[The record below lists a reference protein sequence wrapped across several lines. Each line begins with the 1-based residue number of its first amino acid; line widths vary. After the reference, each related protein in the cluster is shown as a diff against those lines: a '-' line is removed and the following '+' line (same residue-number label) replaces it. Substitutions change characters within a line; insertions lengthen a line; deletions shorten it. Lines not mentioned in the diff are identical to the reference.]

1 MTGSVTAGSDPVWRV
16 IRTGGAAA
24 LAAALL
30 AGCGGVASGG
40 GGSAGGPGPVD
51 GGPVFSLSDPL
62 EREVA
67 PFAVTGPEGIAYRH
81 PFLGGFEVPR
91 PQFGDIDADGDLD
104 FFVQKYSGSLMF
116 FENVGTPEAAE
127 YEWRTSRWQ
136 DLEIGEWARLHDVDG
151 DGDLDLFHEL
161 PSSYMRY
168 VENVGTPEVPRFET
182 IPDSVR
188 VADGRALFS
197 DAQNIPYFQDIDCDG
212 ATDLFLG
219 RIDGTAS
226 RYEFTGFEGR
236 VPSFQLVAER
246 FENIEIIAE
255 FAVSGQAPDSPD
267 PTLHGANSMAFGD
280 WDGDGDPDL
289 FWGDFF
295 EAGLLLIENIGTC
308 QRPDLDVE
316 PRLIPADRDVT
327 TSGYNAAALHDIDA
341 DGDVDLVMGVLGG
354 AFNANRTSAENL
366 HFYRGTDANRFE
378 FVTTRYLDQI
388 DIGSDAVPAFG
399 DLDGDGDLDMLLGSR
414 LDPET
419 AEAPPLYHFENVGSR
434 TAPEFVFVGTLDGVA
449 YTNSSPELT
458 DLDGD
463 GDQDILLGTFNR
475 DVRWFRNDGTPSA
488 PSFVEASDEPMADLP
503 RGSYSTPTVGDLDAD
518 GDLDLVV
525 GESSGELNLFEN
537 VGSATDPRFE
547 LVTERI
553 AEIDAGVRSVPTL
566 VDVDADGDLDLVV
579 GDESRGLTVFRNVGS
594 PSEAE
599 FETAGSV
606 LRELTSRLSQPRF
619 VDLDGDG
626 DLDLVV
632 GDQGGGLHFYR
643 NGAR

>member
-1 MTGSVTAGSDPVWRV
+1 VSR
-16 IRTGGAAA
+16 GAQFGVCVAA
-24 LAAALL
+24 VLAAGC
-30 AGCGGVASGG
+30 AGTGPTPGGQSGGVA
-40 GGSAGGPGPVD
+40 AVD
-51 GGPVFSLSDPL
+51 GAPAFRLSDPL

-67 PFAVTGPEGIAYRH
+67 PFPVTGPEGSVYPH

-91 PQFGDIDADGDLD
+91 PQFGDIDGDGDLD

-116 FENVGTPEAAE
+116 FENVGTPESAE

-136 DLEIGEWARLHDVDG
+136 DLEIGEWARLYDADG

-168 VENVGTPEVPRFET
+168 VENVGTPEEPLLET
-182 IPDSVR
+182 VVDSVR

-197 DAQNIPYFQDIDCDG
+197 DAQNIPFFHDVDCDG
-212 ATDLFLG
+212 ATDVFLG
-219 RIDGTAS
+219 RIDGTVS
-226 RYEFTGFEGR
+226 RYEFAGFEGQ
-236 VPSFQLVAER
+236 VPTFELVADR
-246 FENIEIIAE
+246 FENIEIVAE
-255 FAVSGQAPDSPD
+255 FAVSGEIPDLPA

-308 QRPDLDVE
+308 ERPDLDVE
-316 PRLIPADRDVT
+316 PELIPADREVT
-327 TSGYNAAALHDIDA
+327 TSGYNASALPDIDA
-341 DGDVDLVMGVLGG
+341 DGNVDLVMGVLGG
-354 AFNANRTSAENL
+354 AFNANRTSAANL
-366 HFYRGTDANRFE
+366 HFYRGTDANTFE

-419 AEAPPLYHFENVGSR
+419 AEAPPLYHFENTGTR
-434 TAPEFVFVGTLDGVA
+434 TAPEFVFVGTLADVA
-449 YTNSSPELT
+449 YTNSSPELA

-463 GDQDILLGTFNR
+463 GDLDILLGTFNR
-475 DVRWFRNDGTPSA
+475 DIRWFRNDGTASS
-488 PSFVEASDEPMADLP
+488 PSFVSASEDPIADLP

-525 GESSGELNLFEN
+525 GESSGEMNLFEN

-553 AEIDAGVRSVPTL
+553 SEIDAGVRSVPTL
-566 VDVDADGDLDLVV
+566 VDVDGDGDLDLVV
-579 GDESRGLTVFRNVGS
+579 GDESRGMTVFRNVGS
-594 PSEAE
+594 PESWE
-599 FETAGSV
+599 FEATGTV
-606 LRELTSRLSQPRF
+606 LGDFTTRLSQPRF
-619 VDLDGDG
+619 VDLDADG

>member
-1 MTGSVTAGSDPVWRV
+1 VRRGTRF
-16 IRTGGAAA
+16 GACVATVVA
-24 LAAALL
+24 V
-30 AGCGGVASGG
+30 GCGGAGVTP
-40 GGSAGGPGPVD
+40 GGSAGGVGPVD
-51 GGPVFSLSDPL
+51 GVPAFNVSDPL

-67 PFAVTGPEGIAYRH
+67 PFPVTGPEGSEYPH

-116 FENVGTPEAAE
+116 FENVGTPRAAE

-136 DLEIGEWARLHDVDG
+136 GLEIGEWARLHDADG

-168 VENVGTPEVPRFET
+168 VENVGTPEEPRLET
-182 IPDSVR
+182 VQDSVR

-197 DAQNIPYFQDIDCDG
+197 DAQNIPFFQDVDCDG
-212 ATDLFLG
+212 ATDVFLG
-219 RIDGTAS
+219 RIDGTVS
-226 RYEFTGFEGR
+226 RYEFAGFEGR
-236 VPSFQLVAER
+236 VPTFELVADR
-246 FENIEIIAE
+246 FENIEIVAE
-255 FAVSGQAPDSPD
+255 FAVSGDVPEAPGPS
-267 PTLHGANSMAFGD
+267 LHGANSMAFAD

-308 QRPDLDVE
+308 ERPDLDVE
-316 PRLIPADRDVT
+316 PELIPADEQVT
-327 TSGYNAAALHDIDA
+327 TSGYNAAALPDIDG
-341 DGDVDLVMGVLGG
+341 DGNIDLVMGVLGG

-366 HFYRGTDANRFE
+366 HFYRGTDANTFE

-434 TAPEFVFVGTLDGVA
+434 TAPEFVFVGMLEDVA
-449 YTNSSPELT
+449 YTNSSPELA

-475 DVRWFRNDGTPSA
+475 DVRWFRNDGTASS
-488 PSFVEASDEPMADLP
+488 PSFVSASEDPIADLP
-503 RGSYSTPTVGDLDAD
+503 RGSYSTPTVGDLDGD
-518 GDLDLVV
+518 GDLDLIV

-553 AEIDAGVRSVPTL
+553 SEIDAGVRSVPTL
-566 VDVDADGDLDLVV
+566 VDVDGDGDLDLVV
-579 GDESRGLTVFRNVGS
+579 GDESRGLSVFRNVGS
-594 PSEAE
+594 PQAAD
-599 FETAGSV
+599 FEPEGTALGDF
-606 LRELTSRLSQPRF
+606 TSRLSQPRF